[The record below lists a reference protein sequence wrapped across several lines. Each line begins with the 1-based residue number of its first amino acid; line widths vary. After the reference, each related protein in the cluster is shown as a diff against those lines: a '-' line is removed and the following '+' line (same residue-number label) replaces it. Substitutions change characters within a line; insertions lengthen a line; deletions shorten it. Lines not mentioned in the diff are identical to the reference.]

1 MRASNS
7 QIALWAVLLFFGL
20 HLLGELIASLL
31 LQNFDLTWGEGVAR
45 FWEIPNVFY
54 LLPFALLVVLYLF
67 VRRLDDHI
75 LSNMWLYAI
84 VMGVVG
90 FASVPVT
97 SSFES
102 YSSYLWWATAL
113 GMGRFLILVW
123 FARRV
128 SALSFRHS
136 LLLIVLATAMQSP
149 ISFIPPHVHVDP
161 KFVWP
166 VPVYLSQLFGGVL
179 LRGFAVW
186 SLVNVRLVTSSTK
199 SVLMVVIAML
209 LLVAVL
215 FGVTINIWARISE
228 QDWLPM
234 LFVGVSSLVAPAFT
248 VVITYAVRVRRPAE
262 PESGLKL
269 QSS

>member
-7 QIALWAVLLFFGL
+7 QIALCAVLLFFGF
-20 HLLGELIASLL
+20 HLLGELTASLL

-149 ISFIPPHVHVDP
+149 ISFIPPHFFVDP
-161 KFVWP
+161 KLVWP
-166 VPVYLSQLFGGVL
+166 VPMYLTQLIGGVL

-186 SLVNVRLVTSSTK
+186 SLVNVGLVISSTK
-199 SVLMVVIAML
+199 SVLIIVMPTVL
-209 LLVAVL
+209 LAAVL
-215 FGVTINIWARISE
+215 FGVTNYIWDHVSAW
-228 QDWLPM
+228 DWLPM
-234 LFVGVSSLVAPAFT
+234 LFVGISSLVAPALSM
-248 VVITYAVRVRRPAE
+248 VITYAVRVRRPAE